1 MKCGCDKKIEKELQ
15 INGMQNPRLQGFTFD
30 FSNGFKKI
38 LTLEFLYNRINPKTQ
53 NYYKENYS
61 QPVKAKFCP
70 WCGIEL

>member
-38 LTLEFLYNRINPKTQ
+38 LTLEFLYNRINPKT
-53 NYYKENYS
+53 
-61 QPVKAKFCP
+61 
-70 WCGIEL
+70 